1 MGNELIPHA
10 NGAKGLDSWPPR
22 QDARDE
28 RHQRL
33 LQPKGFGKKVD
44 IEDPLVLPI
53 LPNHLLSIP
62 ACVHQIMEGIPGSPP
77 NVIRACGSTT

>member
-1 MGNELIPHA
+1 MGNELIPYA
-10 NGAKGLDSWPPR
+10 NGAKGLDSWSPR

-33 LQPKGFGKKVD
+33 LQPKGFGIKVD
-44 IEDPLVLPI
+44 IEDPLGLST
-53 LPNHLLSIP
+53 LSNHLLPIP

-77 NVIRACGSTT
+77 NVICACGSTT